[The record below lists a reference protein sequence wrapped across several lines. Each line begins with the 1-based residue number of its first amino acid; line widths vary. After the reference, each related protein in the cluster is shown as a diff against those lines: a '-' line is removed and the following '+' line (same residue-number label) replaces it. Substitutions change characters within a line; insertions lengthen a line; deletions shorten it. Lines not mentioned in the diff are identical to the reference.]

1 MDKKNYTQNIKTV
14 TEEEIYIFNDEE
26 FQKLLDSKP
35 WESE

>member
-1 MDKKNYTQNIKTV
+1 MDKKNYTQNIETV

>member
-1 MDKKNYTQNIKTV
+1 MDRKNQTKKTETV
-14 TEEEIYIFNDEE
+14 TEEEIHNFNEDE